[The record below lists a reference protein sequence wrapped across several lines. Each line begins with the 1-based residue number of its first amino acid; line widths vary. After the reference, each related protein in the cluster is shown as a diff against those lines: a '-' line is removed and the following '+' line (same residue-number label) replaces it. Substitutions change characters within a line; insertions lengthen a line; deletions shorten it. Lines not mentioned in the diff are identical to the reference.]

1 MKKVSGIRIKANEH
15 DKAIE
20 SQASKL
26 EFLRSELDIIKK
38 KQK

>member
-1 MKKVSGIRIKANEH
+1 MKEVSGIRIKANEH
-15 DKAIE
+15 DKEIE

-26 EFLRSELDIIKK
+26 GVLRLELDIIKK